1 MSEKIQSDDVVA
13 AGKFEA
19 TPEQKHRHSIAYAK
33 LSAAIILVATGSVL
47 ATCVLFSTSSGLDNF
62 RQNAWTLLTVIVS
75 SALGYLYGTRER
87 D

>member
-1 MSEKIQSDDVVA
+1 MSEKIQSDDVVS
-13 AGKFEA
+13 AGTFEA
-19 TPEQKHRHSIAYAK
+19 TPEQKHRHYITYAK
-33 LSAAIILVATGSVL
+33 LSAAIVLVGAGSVL
-47 ATCVLFSTSSGLDNF
+47 AVCVLFSTSSGLDNF

>member
-1 MSEKIQSDDVVA
+1 MAEKIESSDIVA
-13 AGKFEA
+13 KDNLEA
-19 TPEQKHRHSIAYAK
+19 TPEQKHRHTTAFVK
-33 LSAAIILVATGSVL
+33 LWAAIVLVVTGSIL
-47 ATCVLFSTSSGLDNF
+47 AVCVLFSTSPGLDNF